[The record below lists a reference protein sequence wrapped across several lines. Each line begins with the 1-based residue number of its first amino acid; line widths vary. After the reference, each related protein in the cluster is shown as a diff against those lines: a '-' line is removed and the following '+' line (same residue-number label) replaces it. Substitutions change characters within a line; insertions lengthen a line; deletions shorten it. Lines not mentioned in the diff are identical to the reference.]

1 MELTSDSSDRIP
13 GTTQFELNKPE
24 LQLGSYGEAVV
35 ELQNLLTNLSL
46 YTDKI
51 DGIFAKMTQESVKKF
66 QRQVFL
72 QEDGIVT
79 EKTWQALYKGGS
91 VNLPELKQG
100 CRGELVMKVQR
111 ILKSTQDYVGY
122 VDGEFGP
129 VTESAL
135 QSWQMRNN
143 LPDTGII
150 DELTWRTLSQIPQ

>member
-51 DGIFAKMTQESVKKF
+51 DGIFAKMTQESVKIF

-79 EKTWQALYKGGS
+79 EKTWQALYKGGP

-135 QSWQMRNN
+135 QSWQMRNH

>member
-1 MELTSDSSDRIP
+1 MELISDSGDRIP
-13 GTTQFELNKPE
+13 GTTQSELNKSE
-24 LQLGSYGEAVV
+24 LKLGSYGEAVV
-35 ELQNLLTNLSL
+35 ELQNLLVNLGL
-46 YTDKI
+46 YTDRI
-51 DGIFAKMTQESVKKF
+51 DGIFAKMTQESVKTF

-79 EKTWQALYKGGS
+79 EETWQALYKGGP
-91 VNLPELKQG
+91 VNLPQLKQG
-100 CRGELVMKVQR
+100 SRGELVMKVQR

-135 QSWQMRNN
+135 QSWQMRNH

>member
-1 MELTSDSSDRIP
+1 MEFISYTGDSIP
-13 GTTQFELNKPE
+13 ITTQSELKKPE

-35 ELQNLLTNLSL
+35 ELQNLLIKSGL

-51 DGIFAKMTQESVKKF
+51 DGIFAKMTQESVKAF

-79 EKTWQALYKGGS
+79 EETWQALYKGEP

-100 CRGELVMKVQR
+100 SQGELVMKVQR
-111 ILKSTQDYVGY
+111 VLKSTQDYVGY

-150 DELTWRTLSQIPQ
+150 DEVTWCTLSQIPQ